1 MTYLLLSAAFLV
13 VAAVIAVA
21 GWRRGPR
28 GHGRAVLLSALVL
41 VALTIAFDSIMI
53 ATGLFDY
60 ADAHISGVRVGLA
73 PLEDLAYPIA
83 GVLLL
88 SGLWNLMGAR
98 ADAD

>member
-1 MTYLLLSAAFLV
+1 MTYLLLSAAFLLV
-13 VAAVIAVA
+13 AGIVAAAA
-21 GWRRGPR
+21 WHRGPR

-88 SGLWNLMGAR
+88 SGLWNLMGGR
-98 ADAD
+98 TDAD